1 MKRRSSMVTLIRT
14 HWSKISTGLLLATL
28 LGAGGMKVY
37 EPVVGDCCQPG
48 ASCCHP
54 GSPCCNHHQKVALR

>member
-1 MKRRSSMVTLIRT
+1 MLTLIRT
-14 HWSKISTGLLLATL
+14 HWSKISTGLLLVT

-37 EPVVGDCCQPG
+37 DRVAGDCCWPG

-54 GSPCCNHHQKVALR
+54 GAPCWRHGHQKVALR